1 MACNKCGHTKSSPCA
16 CQDHGLT
23 TPCSYSD
30 CTRGASTET
39 CEDIQCAE
47 CVSYCQETFSVT
59 QGGNTLGVTEGER
72 LDFILQRFALFIQYQ
87 ANWDKSILH
96 LFRDTLTNSTV
107 KLMWQG
113 VPNGVTAIKV
123 HQANAGGAYSLIATL
138 GAGATEYQV
147 TGLTPATNYQFKV
160 AATVGGTDYDSVDL
174 FITTL

>member
-1 MACNKCGHTKSSPCA
+1 
-16 CQDHGLT
+16 
-23 TPCSYSD
+23 
-30 CTRGASTET
+30 
-39 CEDIQCAE
+39 
-47 CVSYCQETFSVT
+47 
-59 QGGNTLGVTEGER
+59 
-72 LDFILQRFALFIQYQ
+72 
-87 ANWDKSILH
+87 
-96 LFRDTLTNSTV
+96 
-107 KLMWQG
+107 MWQG

>member
-1 MACNKCGHTKSSPCA
+1 VGSE
-16 CQDHGLT
+16 
-23 TPCSYSD
+23 
-30 CTRGASTET
+30 R

-59 QGGNTLGVTEGER
+59 KSGNTLGVTEGER
-72 LDFILQRFALFIQYQ
+72 LDFVLQRFALFIQYPD
-87 ANWDKSILH
+87 NWNKSILH

-123 HQANAGGAYSLIATL
+123 HQANAGGTYSLIATL
-138 GAGATEYQV
+138 SPFVTEYEV
-147 TGLTPATNYQFKV
+147 IGLTPGTNYQFKV
-160 AATVGGTDYDSVDL
+160 AATVGGTDFDSVDL